1 MKNHDF
7 FNPSIAVVAILAF
20 LAMGYIGS
28 FNYRF
33 EDPLNSNVI
42 LTVIFSCTVFI
53 ISLITVQ
60 YKITLESSE
69 IDYLSE
75 KLLLILT
82 IVALILQALNL
93 VLLGGIPL
101 FNSELKANATTNI
114 WRIAYPLFLIGVNFL
129 LAKYYNRK
137 YLILVMLG
145 ALIFGLNGYRTSVL
159 GILGSTFITLYY
171 LDKISRKFG
180 ILFIAI
186 IIAGIAGI
194 GYIASQSIIGQTWT
208 LNPLELI
215 FYRAGFT
222 LEVFEKI
229 IPLAG
234 TTNGKILSMIFSS
247 GSPRTFIGEYVL
259 HYTVCLTSTL
269 FGPVMLDFGYV
280 GLTVQMIFMGAFLGL
295 IHKVKKGI
303 GIGIYSIILTHTLIW
318 IETGPTDIMIWFLY
332 LIGLIYLIIIYRK
345 GKSGVKLK
353 TQPKWKILILIFLYK
368 N

>member
-1 MKNHDF
+1 MKSKIDF
-7 FNPSIAVVAILAF
+7 FNPLILVAGILAF

-33 EDPLNSNVI
+33 EDPLKPEV
-42 LTVIFSCTVFI
+42 
-53 ISLITVQ
+53 
-60 YKITLESSE
+60 
-69 IDYLSE
+69 
-75 KLLLILT
+75 ILT
-82 IVALILQALNL
+82 IVFACIVFVIGVLAVKYKINIEGKEVTFLNEKLILTLVIIALILQTLNL

-101 FNSELKANATTNI
+101 FNSTLKANATTNI
-114 WRIAYPLFLIGVNFL
+114 WRIAYPLFLINLNLL
-129 LAKYYNRK
+129 LAKYYDKK
-137 YLILVMLG
+137 YLILVIIG

-159 GILGSTFITLYY
+159 GILGSSFITLYY
-171 LDKISRKFG
+171 LNKISRKFA
-180 ILFIAI
+180 IVFIFLIVIGLMAV
-186 IIAGIAGI
+186 
-194 GYIASQSIIGQTWT
+194 GYIASQSIAGQHWT

-269 FGPVMLDFGYV
+269 FGPVMLDFGYL
-280 GLTVQMIFMGAFLGL
+280 GLSIQMLFMGIFLEL
-295 IHKVKKGI
+295 IHKLKKGI
-303 GIGIYSIILTHTLIW
+303 GVGIYSIILTHTIIW

-332 LIGLIYLIIIYRK
+332 LIGLIYIIFSLNK
-345 GKSGVKLK
+345 D
-353 TQPKWKILILIFLYK
+353 
-368 N
+368 

>member
-1 MKNHDF
+1 MKSKIDY
-7 FNPSIAVVAILAF
+7 FNPMILVVAILAF

-33 EDPLNSNVI
+33 EDPLKLEVI
-42 LTVIFSCTVFI
+42 LTIIFACIVFAI
-53 ISLITVQ
+53 GVALAK
-60 YKITLESSE
+60 YKINVEGKE
-69 IDYLSE
+69 ITFLSE
-75 KLLLILT
+75 KLLLALT
-82 IVALILQALNL
+82 IIALVLQALNL

-101 FNSELKANATTNI
+101 FNSTLKANATTNI
-114 WRIAYPLFLIGVNFL
+114 WRVAYPLFLIMINLL

-137 YLILVMLG
+137 YLLLIIIG

-159 GILGSTFITLYY
+159 GILGSSFITLYY

-180 ILFIAI
+180 IAFVALIVIGLMAV
-186 IIAGIAGI
+186 
-194 GYIASQSIIGQTWT
+194 GYIASQSIAGQHWT

-215 FYRAGFT
+215 FYRAAFT

-234 TTNGKILSMIFSS
+234 TTNGHILSMIFSS

-269 FGPVMLDFGYV
+269 FGPVMLDFGYL
-280 GLTVQMIFMGAFLGL
+280 GLTVQMLFMGIFLE
-295 IHKVKKGI
+295 IINKIKKGI
-303 GIGIYSIILTHTLIW
+303 GVGIYSIILTHTIIW

-332 LIGLIYLIIIYRK
+332 LIGLIY
-345 GKSGVKLK
+345 
-353 TQPKWKILILIFLYK
+353 ILITLYK
-368 N
+368 D